1 MVLYKTIA
9 DKNGGR
15 QVELSAEEEKATRAE
30 WAKNAAEQAAAEKA
44 QAEEDLL
51 ADEGMNELIKTL
63 PPAQAAALKKKLN
76 V

>member
-9 DKNGGR
+9 DKNGGH
-15 QVELSAEEEKATRAE
+15 QVELSPEEEAATRAD

-51 ADEGMNELIKTL
+51 ADEGMNELVKTL